1 MHNSRSCPLSL
12 SDQNR
17 KRNVPFGLR
26 ANGTGGRP
34 VIRLANLLRYRDAGI
49 DLFLGP
55 GHDGRASRQR
65 RSDSQLRKR
74 RAHLSLCPFSHPI
87 PPPSRILFSS
97 TALARIRSWQCTC
110 KSEQVPTGPSSLG
123 SPLLPPS
130 PPPPSPASPF
140 FFASRLS
147 PPLPVPTHA
156 SFHAVSDFLQRS
168 HKKYGHAIIGE
179 I

>member
-1 MHNSRSCPLSL
+1 
-12 SDQNR
+12 
-17 KRNVPFGLR
+17 
-26 ANGTGGRP
+26 

-55 GHDGRASRQR
+55 AHDGRASRRR

-123 SPLLPPS
+123 SPRLPPFS
-130 PPPPSPASPF
+130 PRVTPATCPYARQFPCCLRFSPEIPQKNMAT
-140 FFASRLS
+140 RLS
-147 PPLPVPTHA
+147 RKFRRAVRSKAAAYLAGTLSGFLPPL
-156 SFHAVSDFLQRS
+156 
-168 HKKYGHAIIGE
+168 
-179 I
+179 